1 MPPSQEELG
10 VSFVAGHVLT
20 TAPLFFHEA
29 PLGYLVVRWRYPS
42 FLSVVV
48 RYLPVI
54 VGFVVTLLVVCF
66 GVLRVLQRRVGGP
79 IEKLAET
86 VQEVAETRN
95 YSHQVQQESVRE
107 LDWLGRGFNSM
118 LREISLHQQY
128 VEGIIESLLDPLF
141 VLTVQGQILSA
152 NQAACKLFQW
162 EEKRLSGNTL
172 TQFLVDSQGFE
183 MDCYRRVLEQGT
195 LRNFATNLQV
205 SDGTEIPLI
214 LQGSTLKDDTGEV
227 YRLVFVARDM
237 RQIEEYQRKEQS
249 FLIEKDRAIARAHE
263 AQSRLV
269 HMEEAAESIEKAKK
283 EAEMASVARSEFLA
297 NMSHEIRT
305 PLNGILGMA
314 RILVDMSLDS
324 DAREPI
330 EIIHRAGQ
338 DLLVI
343 INDILDF
350 SKIDAGRMEL
360 EAAAFRLDTAL
371 GDVVELLNESAKA
384 KALFLKFEFDPLL
397 PRRVI
402 GDSARLRQVIR
413 NLVGNAVKFTSVGGV
428 TVRALRLEAP
438 SGGVVRARIEVEDTG
453 IGIAKERQHSIFEVF
468 TQADTSTTRKFGG
481 TGLGLAISKKL
492 VHLMGGELRVQS
504 ELGQG
509 SKFHF
514 EAAWP
519 VAPTLTDESTGTDLL
534 ATTLEKPV
542 PALRVLLVD
551 DNKVN
556 QMVGVQMLH
565 NLGCQVELAE
575 NGVDALHQLE
585 HGSFDMVLMDCHM
598 PEMDGYEATRRI
610 RELPDERAQIPIVA
624 MTAAAMEGDR
634 ERCLHAG
641 MDDYISK
648 PVDPERLLE
657 MLYRWGSE
665 GAEFKST
672 VVD

>member
-1 MPPSQEELG
+1 
-10 VSFVAGHVLT
+10 
-20 TAPLFFHEA
+20 
-29 PLGYLVVRWRYPS
+29 
-42 FLSVVV
+42 
-48 RYLPVI
+48 
-54 VGFVVTLLVVCF
+54 
-66 GVLRVLQRRVGGP
+66 RVLQRRVGGP

-360 EAAAFRLDTAL
+360 EAAAFRLD
-371 GDVVELLNESAKA
+371 
-384 KALFLKFEFDPLL
+384 
-397 PRRVI
+397 
-402 GDSARLRQVIR
+402 
-413 NLVGNAVKFTSVGGV
+413 
-428 TVRALRLEAP
+428 
-438 SGGVVRARIEVEDTG
+438 
-453 IGIAKERQHSIFEVF
+453 
-468 TQADTSTTRKFGG
+468 
-481 TGLGLAISKKL
+481 
-492 VHLMGGELRVQS
+492 
-504 ELGQG
+504 
-509 SKFHF
+509 
-514 EAAWP
+514 
-519 VAPTLTDESTGTDLL
+519 
-534 ATTLEKPV
+534 
-542 PALRVLLVD
+542 
-551 DNKVN
+551 
-556 QMVGVQMLH
+556 
-565 NLGCQVELAE
+565 
-575 NGVDALHQLE
+575 
-585 HGSFDMVLMDCHM
+585 
-598 PEMDGYEATRRI
+598 
-610 RELPDERAQIPIVA
+610 
-624 MTAAAMEGDR
+624 
-634 ERCLHAG
+634 
-641 MDDYISK
+641 
-648 PVDPERLLE
+648 
-657 MLYRWGSE
+657 
-665 GAEFKST
+665 
-672 VVD
+672 